1 MPEPIDSPIVQAL
14 RALTGRNL
22 FPQAPPPSQPV
33 NAPFAP
39 PASSWAE
46 VQADPLKALANLVMG
61 AVDPW
66 GQPKG
71 MNTGSIGGLLGAAL
85 PLASLARGA
94 EAGVA
99 ARGTQAARGA
109 EEAAPGI
116 RAYHGSPHDFDKF
129 ALEKIGTGE
138 GAQAYGHGL
147 YFAENEGV
155 ARNYRNTL
163 SARTAGGHELPDY
176 LSMADPIR
184 DRDMFTSTLQ
194 RMNEQLEKWRV
205 SGADKLDY
213 MQGAVE
219 DAKRTKAAVES
230 ALADAA
236 SIGSKGRMYEVQINA
251 NPEHL
256 LDWDKPLSQQPQHV
270 QDAIGRMVDRNIS
283 EEPGWQKLTG
293 SDVLRAAYERS
304 RGGKG
309 SGEAMLR
316 EAGIPGIKYFDGG
329 SRASAGGVLDGVN
342 QTPNGYVATIKVEG
356 RPGAF
361 TVPTTQFTKSPPMQT
376 AEAARAWAEQRIA
389 GGSRNYVIFD
399 DSLISIL
406 KKYGVA
412 LPMIEA
418 LRRKAAA
425 NNGRLPA
432 ADVHGAIQS

>member
-1 MPEPIDSPIVQAL
+1 MPEPMDSPIVQAL

-33 NAPFAP
+33 NAPFSP

-94 EAGVA
+94 EAGMA

-155 ARNYRNTL
+155 ARSYRDALKGRIDQDAHWANVQLPPSLSPSQWDRLAELGQKMRRVGNLPADEMQEWKALNTQQDAF
-163 SARTAGGHELPDY
+163 SRAVA
-176 LSMADPIR
+176 A
-184 DRDMFTSTLQ
+184 
-194 RMNEQLEKWRV
+194 NEP
-205 SGADKLDY
+205 
-213 MQGAVE
+213 
-219 DAKRTKAAVES
+219 
-230 ALADAA
+230 
-236 SIGSKGRMYEVQINA
+236 KGRMYEVQINA
-251 NPEHL
+251 NPDHL
-256 LDWDKPLSQQPQHV
+256 LDWDKPLSQQHPLV
-270 QDAIGRMVDRNIS
+270 RRAL
-283 EEPGWQKLTG
+283 EG
-293 SDVLRAAYERS
+293 SDAAKRLTQQDMDA
-304 RGGKG
+304 R
-309 SGEAMLR
+309 EAFGNAYVDDWMQQFKAGDVMREMGDPKKTAQALR
-316 EAGIPGIKYFDGG
+316 EQGIPGIKYLDGG
-329 SRASAGGVLDGVN
+329 SRAAG
-342 QTPNGYVATIKVEG
+342 E
-356 RPGAF
+356 
-361 TVPTTQFTKSPPMQT
+361 
-376 AEAARAWAEQRIA
+376 
-389 GGSRNYVIFD
+389 GSRNYVIFD
-399 DSLISIL
+399 DALITIL

>member
-94 EAGVA
+94 EAGIA

-147 YFAENEGV
+147 YFAENPQVAGEYKRVLADRQNTAFANARAGV
-155 ARNYRNTL
+155 K
-163 SARTAGGHELPDY
+163 
-176 LSMADPIR
+176 I
-184 DRDMFTSTLQ
+184 
-194 RMNEQLEKWRV
+194 
-205 SGADKLDY
+205 ADKYIAKWQAMLDDPSIVRP
-213 MQGAVE
+213 MASNRQPVS
-219 DAKRTKAAVES
+219 DAWLKAQI
-230 ALADAA
+230 ADEHAEKA
-236 SIGSKGRMYEVQINA
+236 RLLSDPRITAPPQGRMYEVQINA
-251 NPEHL
+251 NPDHL

-399 DSLISIL
+399 DSLITIL

>member
-1 MPEPIDSPIVQAL
+1 MPEPMDSPIVQAL
-14 RALTGRNL
+14 RALTGRTL

-33 NAPFAP
+33 NAPFSP

-116 RAYHGSPHDFDKF
+116 RAYHGSPHDFDNF

-155 ARNYRNTL
+155 ARNYRNAL

-205 SGADKLDY
+205 SGADELDY

-251 NPEHL
+251 NPDHL
-256 LDWDKPLSQQPQHV
+256 LDWDKPLSQQSETVRGASQRLIDKAK
-270 QDAIGRMVDRNIS
+270 QDAVNNKRYAAEALLESPEYMPAD
-283 EEPGWQKLTG
+283 PTG
-293 SDVLRAAYERS
+293 SDLHRVLS
-304 RGGKG
+304 RTMNDGAQFNQTTVSK
-309 SGEAMLR
+309 ALR
-316 EAGIPGIKYFDGG
+316 EQGIPGIKYLDGG
-329 SRASAGGVLDGVN
+329 SRAAG
-342 QTPNGYVATIKVEG
+342 E
-356 RPGAF
+356 
-361 TVPTTQFTKSPPMQT
+361 
-376 AEAARAWAEQRIA
+376 
-389 GGSRNYVIFD
+389 GSRNYVIFD
-399 DSLISIL
+399 DSLITIL

-432 ADVHGAIQS
+432 DDVHGAIQS